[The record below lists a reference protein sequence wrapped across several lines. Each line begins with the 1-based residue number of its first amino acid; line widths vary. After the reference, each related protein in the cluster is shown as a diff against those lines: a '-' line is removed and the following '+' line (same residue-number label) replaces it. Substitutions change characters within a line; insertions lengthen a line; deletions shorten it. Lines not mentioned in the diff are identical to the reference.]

1 MKKIINHYMST
12 FALCSVMLFSSCSG
26 FLNMQPSNSANSENA
41 IATPADAQV
50 IVNGIMRAM
59 TSSSYYGR
67 NFFMYG
73 DAKGGD
79 LTIISQGRGLD
90 DLYTFNHTATSG
102 NYSGFWEQGYYCIMQ
117 INNLL
122 ENIDKLETAGKMGFD
137 SYKGQALTLRGLIYF
152 DLVRLYGLPYNYNN
166 TGYGVPLVTKTLDSD
181 AEPTRATVKEIYT
194 QILSDL
200 STGATLLSKD
210 KSLQNGYIGYYGN
223 LAEQARVKLYIEDYD
238 GALAAAKEIINS
250 GVYTLYTPDKWI
262 ASWATQFGSESIFE
276 LGMYPNEGDL
286 GTSSLGFYLM
296 CEGQMDGAAGWF
308 MGSDSFLNKL
318 SEDKSDVRWGVMG
331 QDESTT
337 LHLGSCYK
345 YMGGLSVAGDGK
357 ESITAVNIKV
367 VRLSE
372 VYLIASEAALHAT
385 IPDAAKAAVYLNDIR
400 CRAPQLTPATAA
412 TISDDMILDERS
424 KELFCEGQRF
434 FDMIRMNKSITFD
447 DEFGGIA
454 VSHRTK
460 TIDRTFGKIVLPIS
474 QDEINANPALKSEQN
489 DAYK

>member
-1 MKKIINHYMST
+1 MST

-122 ENIDKLETAGKMGFD
+122 ENIDKLETAGKTGFD

-223 LAEQARVKLYIEDYD
+223 LAEQARVKLYMEDYD

>member
-1 MKKIINHYMST
+1 MST

-223 LAEQARVKLYIEDYD
+223 LAEQARVKLYMEDYD